1 MLLRA
6 AALPRRRDA
15 FLRQGAV
22 AGLALASLA
31 DALDIAE
38 TAVVAGYWPL
48 GEEIDPLPLMRVLA
62 GRGCSLALPV
72 VTKTGAPLEFR
83 RWTLQD
89 ELEPGP
95 HGTRHPADLAP
106 VVVPDVVLVPLLAF
120 DRRGFR
126 LGYGGGYYDRTL
138 ARLRRDGPVA
148 AIGLAFAVQEV
159 DEVPAGPWDQSL
171 ERIATE
177 QGVIVTVGT

>member
-1 MLLRA
+1 MGPA
-6 AALPRRRDA
+6 AALA
-15 FLRQGAV
+15 L
-22 AGLALASLA
+22 AGLADRLFIPAGA
-31 DALDIAE
+31 M
-38 TAVVAGYWPL
+38 VAGYWPL
-48 GEEIDPLPLMRVLA
+48 SDEIDPLPLMRALA
-62 GRGCSLALPV
+62 GRGCGLALPV
-72 VTKTGAPLEFR
+72 VVQKAAPLEFR
-83 RWTLQD
+83 VW
-89 ELEPGP
+89 EPEGILEPGP
-95 HGTRHPADLAP
+95 HGTRHPPSSAP
-106 VVVPDVVLVPLLAF
+106 VVIPDVVLVPLLAF